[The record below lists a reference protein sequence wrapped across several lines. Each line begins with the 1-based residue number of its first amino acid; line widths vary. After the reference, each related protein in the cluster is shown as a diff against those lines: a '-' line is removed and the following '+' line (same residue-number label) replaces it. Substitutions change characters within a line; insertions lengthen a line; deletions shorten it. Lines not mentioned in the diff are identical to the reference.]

1 MTALGHPVTWAG
13 PRPLWSN
20 TQGLGGAPAI
30 LRFAHDDFM
39 DELSGLLATDPGALS
54 GHVARYETWRTVQG
68 EADPADLTERV
79 PLPAPI
85 RTARRL
91 TLMAKRGRTP
101 ANLPVQVE
109 PAKLLKL
116 YQPVHMRH
124 YVVCATLACR
134 QPGFP
139 DRKPAGPHEQIG
151 YVLRRL
157 LPRSDGK
164 LVEHG
169 FIKQSQGAV
178 WQRLAGDDPEQLA
191 PGEDRLKLF
200 PLAHRDGSE
209 LRRTLW
215 GAVIPVGR
223 REEYLAADVSKVAP
237 RLVEGQIAAV
247 RPALPPVRPNS
258 KQARLTEFKIDFSE
272 PWKAMIQSAIK
283 AAADINADKG
293 EDGKQ
298 GADHKDPAT
307 LRQKRVR
314 AANLG
319 YQTQSWLLLVDLYAF
334 LERHLPDVAE
344 ALHQGAPG
352 TLSGKPRDLYNWLVR
367 QQSASQTTGLVN
379 GFAPLGVGEPPLL
392 NSMAAALKAISD
404 PSSTVVAE
412 KLDAVETAYTDTAAN
427 RALWPGFHYLLA
439 GIANNGLAHGITADG
454 AFNELAVLN
463 DDGTGEQDVVDALIT
478 ATKPEIPDHSMAV
491 EFGRVDKLVALVG
504 RALPKGNEANA
515 RPLPFAMKLAQT
527 MRQTVSDSGRFVIR
541 FIHLNEDCGPLDP
554 PTLSVPSVE
563 FELASFFDPDAP
575 ARPIRITLPS
585 DTSPAGLRKHARGT
599 GFVLSNMLCGQVQ
612 RAKGLGFID
621 LVRQVLPWPFHK
633 DIELGE
639 GEGCKSGTLDIGM
652 ICSISI
658 PIITLCALILLMII
672 ITLLDFIFRWLPW
685 FIICFPVA
693 GLKGKKIGGAP

>member
-91 TLMAKRGRTP
+91 TLMAKRGKAP
-101 ANLPVQVE
+101 ANLPVQTK

-157 LPRSDGK
+157 LPNRDGA
-164 LVEHG
+164 LVEHAYV
-169 FIKQSQGAV
+169 KQSQGGV
-178 WQRLAGDDPEQLA
+178 WQRLASDDPEQLA
-191 PGEDRLKLF
+191 PGEDRLRLF
-200 PLAHRDGSE
+200 PLRHRDGAE

-223 REEYLAADVSKVAP
+223 REEYLAADVSKVTP
-237 RLVEGQIAAV
+237 RLIEGQIAALS
-247 RPALPPVRPNS
+247 PAPPPPRADS
-258 KQARLTEFKIDFSE
+258 KRARLAEFKLDFSE
-272 PWKAMIQSAIK
+272 GWKAMIQSAVK
-283 AAADINADKG
+283 AAGDIAADKG
-293 EDGKQ
+293 SEGSDA
-298 GADHKDPAT
+298 GA

-314 AANLG
+314 EANLA

-334 LERHLPDVAE
+334 LKRHLPAVAD
-344 ALHQGAPG
+344 ALHRGSAAA
-352 TLSGKPRDLYNWLVR
+352 LSGKPRELYDWFAR
-367 QQSASQTTGLVN
+367 QQSAPQTAALAN
-379 GFAPLGVGEPPLL
+379 GFAPLGVGEPASLV
-392 NSMAAALKAISD
+392 SMAAALKALSD
-404 PSSTVVAE
+404 PAVVD
-412 KLDAVETAYTDTAAN
+412 KLEAVETAYTDTAGQ
-427 RALWPGFHYLLA
+427 RALWPNFHFLLA
-439 GIANNGLAHGITADG
+439 GIASNGLGGGVSAGG
-454 AFNELAVLN
+454 AFKELAVLS
-463 DDGTGEQDVVDALIT
+463 DTGAGDQDLIDALTT
-478 ATKPEIPDHSMAV
+478 AAKPEIPGPAMAV
-491 EFGRVDKLVALVG
+491 LFGQVDKLVALVG
-504 RALPKGNEANA
+504 RALPTNNEAQA
-515 RPLPFAMKLAQT
+515 RALPFAMKLAQT
-527 MRQTVSDSGRFVIR
+527 MRQTASDSGRFVIR

-554 PTLSVPSVE
+554 PTLSAPSE
-563 FELASFFDPDAP
+563 QFELASFFDPDAP
-575 ARPIRITLPS
+575 ARPIRITLPA

-612 RAKGLGFID
+612 RAKGLGFMD
-621 LVRQVLPWPFHK
+621 LVRQVLPWPLHK
-633 DIELGE
+633 EIELGE
-639 GEGCKSGTLDIGM
+639 GGGCKSPAGLDIGM

>member
-39 DELSGLLATDPGALS
+39 DELNGLLATDPGALA
-54 GHVARYETWRTVQG
+54 GLVARYETWRSVQG
-68 EADPADLTERV
+68 EADPVDLTERV

-85 RTARRL
+85 RTTRRL
-91 TLMAKRGRTP
+91 TFAAKRSKTHADLP
-101 ANLPVQVE
+101 APAE

-157 LPRSDGK
+157 LPDRDGK
-164 LVEHG
+164 LVEHA
-169 FIKQSQGAV
+169 FIKQSEGAV

-191 PGEDRLKLF
+191 PGEDRIKLF

-247 RPALPPVRPNS
+247 RPAAPAVRPNS
-258 KQARLTEFKIDFSE
+258 KQARLTEFKLDFSE
-272 PWKAMIQSAIK
+272 PWKAMIQSAVK
-283 AAADINADKG
+283 AAADLAADKASDVANLVG
-293 EDGKQ
+293 
-298 GADHKDPAT
+298 P

-314 AANLG
+314 EANLG
-319 YQTQSWLLLVDLYAF
+319 YQQQSWLLLVDLYAF
-334 LERHLPDVAE
+334 LERHLPEVAK
-344 ALHQGAPG
+344 ALYDGAPG
-352 TLSGKPRDLYNWLVR
+352 ALSGKQRDLYVWFAQ
-367 QQSASQTTGLVN
+367 QQSATRTAALAN
-379 GFAPLGVGEPPLL
+379 GFASGFGPFGAGEPASLS
-392 NSMAAALKAISD
+392 SMAAALKAVSD
-404 PSSTVVAE
+404 KTVVD
-412 KLDAVETAYTDTAAN
+412 KLDAVPTAYIDSPDQ
-427 RALWPGFHYLLA
+427 RALWPGFHFLLA
-439 GIANNGLAHGITADG
+439 GIASNGVGGGVSADG
-454 AFNELAVLN
+454 AFMDLTISAPVI
-463 DDGTGEQDVVDALIT
+463 DDGAGEQDVVDALIT
-478 ATKPEIPDHSMAV
+478 ASKPEIPDPAMAV
-491 EFGRVDKLVALVG
+491 LFGRVDKLVALVG

-527 MRQTVSDSGRFVIR
+527 MRQTVGDSGRFVIR

-621 LVRQVLPWPFHK
+621 LVLQVLPWPFHK

-658 PIITLCALILLMII
+658 PLITLCALILLMII
-672 ITLLDFIFRWLPW
+672 VTLLDFIFRWLPW
-685 FIICFPVA
+685 FVICFPVP

>member
-39 DELSGLLATDPGALS
+39 DELNGLLATDPGALG
-54 GHVARYETWRTVQG
+54 GHVARFETWRSVQG
-68 EADPADLTERV
+68 EADPVDLTERV

-91 TLMAKRGRTP
+91 TFAAKRGKTP
-101 ANLPVQVE
+101 AQVSPIVE

-151 YVLRRL
+151 YVMRRL
-157 LPRSDGK
+157 LPDRDGK
-164 LVEHG
+164 LVEHAY
-169 FIKQSQGAV
+169 IKQAQGPM
-178 WQRLAGDDPEQLA
+178 WQRLAGDKPEQLA
-191 PGEDRLKLF
+191 PGEDRIKLF

-223 REEYLAADVSKVAP
+223 REEYLAADVSKIAP
-237 RLVEGQIAAV
+237 RLIEGQLAAV
-247 RPALPPVRPNS
+247 GPAQPIPRSNS
-258 KQARLTEFKIDFSE
+258 KQARLTEFKLDFSE
-272 PWKAMIQSAIK
+272 PWKAMIQSAVK
-283 AAADINADKG
+283 AAADIAADKASDVAG
-293 EDGKQ
+293 LVGQ
-298 GADHKDPAT
+298 

-314 AANLG
+314 EANLN
-319 YQTQSWLLLVDLYAF
+319 YQQQSWLLLVDLYAF
-334 LERHLPDVAE
+334 LDRHLPDVAT
-344 ALHQGAPG
+344 ALHNGAPG
-352 TLSGKPRDLYNWLVR
+352 SLSGKQLELYNWFAR
-367 QQSASQTTGLVN
+367 QQPPSQTAALAN
-379 GFAPLGVGEPPLL
+379 GFAPGIVPFESAEPPSLR
-392 NSMAAALKAISD
+392 SMAAALKALSD
-404 PSSTVVAE
+404 PAAAE
-412 KLDAVETAYTDTAAN
+412 KLETVDTAYGDRAAQ
-427 RALWPGFHYLLA
+427 RSLWPAFHYLLA
-439 GIANNGLAHGITADG
+439 GIASNAAGLSVVADG
-454 AFNELAVLN
+454 AYKELAVLN
-463 DDGTGEQDVVDALIT
+463 DTGAGDQDVVDALIT
-478 ATKPEIPDHSMAV
+478 AAKPEIPDSSMAV
-491 EFGRVDKLVALVG
+491 LFAMVDKLVALVG
-504 RALPKGNEANA
+504 RALPVNNEAKA
-515 RPLPFAMKLAQT
+515 RALPFAMKLAQT
-527 MRQTVSDSGRFVIR
+527 MRQTVGDSGRFVIR

-554 PTLSVPSVE
+554 PTLSAPSVE

-621 LVRQVLPWPFHK
+621 LVLQVLPWPFHK
-633 DIELGE
+633 DISLGD
-639 GEGCKSGTLDIGM
+639 GEGCKKSDGIDIGM

-658 PIITLCALILLMII
+658 PLITLCALILLMII
-672 ITLLDFIFRWLPW
+672 VTLLDFIFRWLPW
-685 FIICFPVA
+685 FVICFPVP
-693 GLKGKKIGGAP
+693 GLKGKKIGGSS